1 MTEFLL
7 TPSPRPCSRGY
18 HREKKEEI
26 LVKRKDFNMQDK
38 IQPNVGEKKMNRGGI
53 VEHIVSTY
61 PYKTLRVDNILKQM
75 YKMESKVILK

>member
-1 MTEFLL
+1 MGEKSEKALKNDKKSEIQLIRSEFK
-7 TPSPRPCSRGY
+7 TQ
-18 HREKKEEI
+18 I
-26 LVKRKDFNMQDK
+26 NNMQDK